1 MEHREV
7 LCGGRFW
14 LYYDDALFKPGT
26 DSFLLGAFARP
37 KKGDRVCDL
46 GAGTGLLGLLLFAR
60 EPALTLSCVE
70 LQPRALALAEKS
82 FAESGLSDRCRFY
95 PGDLRRREALPPAGS
110 MDYVVC
116 NPPYYPQD
124 AGLAAR
130 EEALRAARTEEG
142 CSLDDVAEA
151 AKYLLRWG
159 GRFALVHRA
168 ERLTDVLTVL
178 RAHALEPKR
187 LRMVQHSPA
196 SAPSLV
202 LVEAVRGGKSG
213 LAAEPALLLRNSG
226 GGETAE
232 LRRIYFREEARR

>member
-1 MEHREV
+1 MEHRES
-7 LCGGRFW
+7 LCGGRFS

-60 EPALTLSCVE
+60 QPELTLFSVELLPQALT
-70 LQPRALALAEKS
+70 LAEKS

-95 PGDLRRREALPPAGS
+95 PGDLRRRETLPEAGS

-124 AGLAAR
+124 AGLAAQGD
-130 EEALRAARTEEG
+130 ALRAARTEEG

-168 ERLTDVLTVL
+168 ERLMDVLGTL

-187 LRMVQHSPA
+187 LRMVQHSI
-196 SAPSLV
+196 STAPSLV
-202 LVEAVRGGKSG
+202 LVEAVRGGRSG
-213 LAAEPALLLRNSG
+213 LTAEPALLLRNGDGS
-226 GGETAE
+226 ETAE
-232 LRRIYFREEARR
+232 LRRIYFKEEAGL